1 MSVEA
6 DTSID
11 DKPLYPDREGVTFR
25 PGDVRGGVVDVLLDG
40 RRIWSFRVGEA
51 QPVDR
56 DPEQHADRGSV
67 DERFR
72 RQRWPEALRPHL
84 NGWVTVGLRE
94 VGGDVALAAEV
105 QLGSSPSRVRVED
118 THGRSLVVNKWGRL
132 GRALADTD
140 QDAATRL
147 LDHVDAIRNVLT
159 EELGLDVYVTFGT
172 LLGSVRTGHLIAHDD
187 DADLGY
193 LSAYSHP
200 AEVARESFAVGRA
213 LRRHGY
219 VAVRLSAGHIQMH
232 FSHEGLVDF
241 VVDVFSGWHLDG
253 WWYQLFCVRAP
264 VSREELLPVDTI
276 VVEGRTEPAP
286 KDPPRMLEAIYGPDW
301 SVPDPAFRFATP
313 LDTGR
318 RFLGWFRDLNVDR
331 EYWEAVYGADEAGGD
346 ELGEAPSAL
355 ARWTLAHRLD
365 GGESILDVGCGRGDD
380 ALWLAARGWDVH
392 AVDYA
397 RAPLARASS
406 VAGDRGSRACFEV
419 VNVGDVR
426 TVLRLGAWCAAQ
438 RRRWVLHGSG
448 LLDAL
453 TDEARA
459 HLFRLIS
466 MVVRSG
472 GHAVLDVA
480 SSCEQLPEPRRER
493 GAQPLDPAGLGEEMK
508 AAGLRVLDVS
518 TLPASTAV
526 DDRGGA
532 PTARTVITCT
542 R

>member
-11 DKPLYPDREGVTFR
+11 DEPLYPNEEGITFR
-25 PGDVRGGVVDVLLDG
+25 PGDFRGGVVDVLLDG

-51 QPVDR
+51 QPVEDG
-56 DPEQHADRGSV
+56 AV

-72 RQRWPEALRPHL
+72 SQPWPEVLRPHL

-94 VGGDVALAAEV
+94 VGGDVALAAQV

-118 THGRSLVVNKWGRL
+118 THGRPLVVNKWGAL

-140 QDAATRL
+140 QDASARL

-193 LSAYSHP
+193 LSAQSHP

-219 VAVRLSAGHIQMH
+219 VAVRLSAGHLQMH
-232 FSHEGLVDF
+232 FSHEGLADF
-241 VVDVFSGWHLDG
+241 FVDVFSGWHLDG

-264 VSREELLPVDTI
+264 VPREELLPVGSI
-276 VVEGRTEPAP
+276 VVEDRPEPAP

-313 LDTGR
+313 LSTSR

-331 EYWEAVYGADEAGGD
+331 EYWEAAYGPGEAGGD

-355 ARWTLAHRLD
+355 ARWTLAHRLE
-365 GGESILDVGCGRGDD
+365 GGEAILDVGCGRGDD
-380 ALWLAARGWDVH
+380 ALWLAAQGWDVH

-406 VAGDRGSRACFEV
+406 VAGDGGSSARFEV
-419 VNVGDVR
+419 VNVCDVR
-426 TVLRLGAWCAAQ
+426 TVVRLGAWCASQ
-438 RRRWVLHGSG
+438 RRPWVLHGSG

-453 TDEARA
+453 ADEARA

-480 SSCEQLPEPRRER
+480 STVEQLPEPRRER

-518 TLPASTAV
+518 TLHVSTTM
-526 DDRGGA
+526 DDRHGA
-532 PTARTVITCT
+532 PTRTVITCT